1 MGFALAGRRY
11 LVSRRVSQSAILSLF
26 IAGNLFGLKA
36 LRGNL
41 SASKVLDAFSLADP
55 FSVLQSAAAGA
66 VVAGEALLGAGIVL
80 AFFGL
85 LGGRMFCSWVCPM
98 NVLTDCANWIAKRL
112 GPGAGSRDL
121 QVSRSARYWAL
132 GVSLMLSA
140 FFGFAAF
147 EQISPIAMLHRG
159 LIFGMGMGWTVVLA
173 VFCFDLFVLRNGFC
187 GHLCP
192 LGGFYA
198 LVGRYSVLRVRHD
211 RGKCTL
217 CMKCV
222 EHCPERQVLPMVGR
236 QSAAVLSGE
245 CTNCGKCIDV
255 CSDRAM
261 GFSLRFSRPEARR
274 DTHS

>member
-1 MGFALAGRRY
+1 MGFALAGHRY
-11 LVSRRVSQSAILSLF
+11 LVSRRVSQAAILSLF

-41 SASKVLDAFSLADP
+41 STSKVLDAFHLADP

-66 VVAGEALLGAGIVL
+66 VMAGEALLGAGIVL
-80 AFFGL
+80 AFFGFV
-85 LGGRMFCSWVCPM
+85 GGRMFCSWVCPM
-98 NVLTDCANWIAKRL
+98 NVVTDCANWIGKKL
-112 GPGAGSRDL
+112 GAGAGSRDL
-121 QVSRSARYWAL
+121 RVSRSARYWAVA
-132 GVSLMLSA
+132 VSLLLSA

-147 EQISPIAMLHRG
+147 EQVSPIAMLHRG
-159 LIFGMGMGWTVVLA
+159 LVFGMGMGWLAVLA

-198 LVGRYSVLRVRHD
+198 LAGRYSLLRVRHD
-211 RGKCTL
+211 TDTCTL

-236 QSAAVLSGE
+236 QSGTVLSGE

-255 CSDRAM
+255 CNDRAM
-261 GFSLRFSRPEARR
+261 GFGLRFSGRAAHK